1 MRQHITKQLE
11 VRVSPFVLFTAQIS
25 SFSACFLVQ
34 NQLSTLKTDYYSC
47 NNKKNEGRHC
57 SWLPR
62 WVGVGRGSDGK
73 SFQCSKVP

>member
-47 NNKKNEGRHC
+47 NNKKKMKAGTA
-57 SWLPR
+57 
-62 WVGVGRGSDGK
+62 VGSPDGL
-73 SFQCSKVP
+73 V